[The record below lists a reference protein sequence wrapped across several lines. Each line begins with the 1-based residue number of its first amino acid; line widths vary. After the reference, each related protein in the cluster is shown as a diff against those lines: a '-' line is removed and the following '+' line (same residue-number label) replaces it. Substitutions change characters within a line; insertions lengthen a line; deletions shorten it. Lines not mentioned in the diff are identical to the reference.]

1 VVLAP
6 EQGEEARC
14 EVELTEVHM
23 SGQDWW
29 TLGFE
34 ATGPDDL
41 LRSELKATASLVFA
55 QALPG
60 GVEPGP
66 DESRSYAEWLG
77 QRPGADSDASA

>member
-1 VVLAP
+1 MA
-6 EQGEEARC
+6 
-14 EVELTEVHM
+14 
-23 SGQDWW
+23 SDWW

-34 ATGPDDL
+34 ATGPASL
-41 LRSELKATASLVFA
+41 LRSALEATAALVFA

-77 QRPGADSDASA
+77 QWPGGKNDA